1 MIKRFFRYYK
11 PHRKLFILDLICAFA
26 LAISDL
32 FYPMITRAMLND
44 YIPNKRLRVLVIWG
58 ILLCVIYLIKMGLKY
73 FIQYFGHVVGIR
85 IQADMRKEAFDH
97 IEKLPFTYFDNNKTG
112 SIMSRIINDLQEIAE
127 LAHHGPEDFI
137 VSCFLLIGSFI
148 LMATINIW
156 LTLIIFA
163 FLPFLIVFA
172 AKKRLK
178 MSAAFTRAREEVADV
193 NATLENSIAGIRV
206 AKAFENSE
214 YESRKFQEHNNLFVE
229 AKGRSYRA
237 MAEFFSGNGFIIDV
251 LNVVILIAGGIFTY
265 KGWIDYADF
274 ASFIIFVNIFMTP
287 IRNLINLIEQLQDGM
302 SGFTRFCELMDT
314 PSEYEPKTPMES
326 ELDGDVVFENVN
338 FGYKSQD
345 GKGGEVLKNVSFT
358 VKKGQTVALVG
369 SSGGGK
375 TTICNL
381 LPRFYVCNDGLITI
395 GGTNI
400 NDVSSTALREK
411 IAFVAQDVFLFSGTI
426 RENILLREE
435 GISDKEVWDACKYV
449 NADSFISRLE
459 EGLDYQILE
468 RGNNFSAGQR
478 QLLSFARTI
487 VHKPEVMI
495 LDEAT
500 ANIDTE
506 TEQLIQNSLEKMM
519 NIGTM
524 LIVAHRLSTV
534 QHADNILVLSHGQ
547 IVEQGN
553 HFDLLKKKG
562 NYYNLYT
569 LQNKKASLLK
579 TQHTV

>member
-1 MIKRFFRYYK
+1 MIRRFFRYYK
-11 PHRKLFILDLICAFA
+11 PHRKLFILDLLCAFVLA
-26 LAISDL
+26 LCDL
-32 FYPMITRAMLND
+32 FYPMITRSMLND
-44 YIPNKRLRVLVIWG
+44 YIPNQKLRTLVIWG
-58 ILLCVIYLIKMGLKY
+58 ILLCVIYLIKMGLKF
-73 FIQYFGHVVGIR
+73 FIQYFGHLVGIR
-85 IQADMRKEAFDH
+85 MQADMRKEAFDH
-97 IEKLPFTYFDNNKTG
+97 IEKLPFTYFDNHKTG

-127 LAHHGPEDFI
+127 LAHHGPEDLI

-214 YESRKFQEHNNLFVE
+214 YESRKFQIFNNRFVE

-314 PSEYEPKTPMES
+314 PTEQDDADAEILS
-326 ELDGDVVFENVN
+326 DV
-338 FGYKSQD
+338 K
-345 GKGGEVLKNVSFT
+345 GKIDFDHVSFAYGEDLKEVLHDVNLHIEPGK
-358 VKKGQTVALVG
+358 TVALVG
-369 SSGGGK
+369 PSGAGK
-375 TTICNL
+375 TTICHV
-381 LPRFYVCNDGLITI
+381 LPRFYDIKEGKISVDNADITKVTRSSLRRHI
-395 GGTNI
+395 GIVT
-400 NDVSSTALREK
+400 
-411 IAFVAQDVFLFSGTI
+411 QDVFLFTGTVF
-426 RENILLREE
+426 ENIAYGKEGATREE
-435 GISDKEVWDACKYV
+435 VIEAAKLANIHE
-449 NADSFISRLE
+449 FIESLPDGYE
-459 EGLDYQILE
+459 TFVGE
-468 RGNNFSAGQR
+468 RGVKLSGGQKQR
-478 QLLSFARTI
+478 ISIARVFLKDPAI
-487 VHKPEVMI
+487 LI

-500 ANIDTE
+500 SALDNATE
-506 TEQLIQNSLEKMM
+506 ILIQKSLEK
-519 NIGTM
+519 
-524 LIVAHRLSTV
+524 LC
-534 QHADNILVLSHGQ
+534 
-547 IVEQGN
+547 
-553 HFDLLKKKG
+553 KG
-562 NYYNLYT
+562 RT
-569 LQNKKASLLK
+569 
-579 TQHTV
+579 